1 MKEEVK
7 DWVREQVRPRLGA
20 FWRAAKP
27 RVLWCLIG
35 LVTGGLAGSYNTL
48 RLFNE
53 HGGEL
58 GAYLM
63 YQGARLAGY
72 SDLQGFSWQIFNGG
86 DAVIEDPQ
94 ARYLLAEGAPRPDK
108 FTEPPPEKPP
118 LRAASA
124 RESKPNKG
132 KKGT

>member
-7 DWVREQVRPRLGA
+7 EWLKQRVRPRAGS
-20 FWRAAKP
+20 FWQAAKP

-35 LVTGGLAGSYNTL
+35 LTTGAAAGSYHTL
-48 RLFNE
+48 RLFHE

-63 YQGARLAGY
+63 YQGARLSGY

-94 ARYLLAEGAPRPDK
+94 ARYLIAEGAPSKEK
-108 FTEPPPEKPP
+108 FTQPPAEQPKPIP
-118 LRAASA
+118 VRDT
-124 RESKPNKG
+124 KT
-132 KKGT
+132 KKKRI